1 MLQFR
6 FPKWLEC
13 SS

>member
-6 FPKWLEC
+6 FPV
-13 SS
+13 

>member
-6 FPKWLEC
+6 FVQLLQFI
-13 SS
+13 